1 MSQPDGSHSPSVSS
15 ETPCLGRDCYEF
27 WGKGGKEEPSFPHGV
42 LGKTWADGGSS
53 KSLRNRSHRLNLTNT
68 WRPILPDEKSVLI
81 SVMTSQGICM
91 NPEMLSQEL

>member
-15 ETPCLGRDCYEF
+15 ETPFLGRGCYEF

-42 LGKTWADGGSS
+42 LGKTWADGSSS